1 MVENLLFLVETQK
14 EVYKNYI
21 TFLKTPL
28 CGVFFILYFLITF
41 ATLKCTMKNILFFL
55 VLFFSTLSTFSQE
68 DELVNN
74 INNITTIPSVKPS
87 FDLYK
92 IYTTHR
98 DTTYVDTTLSI
109 QKEYKYNL
117 LRKDIFGL
125 MPFSNEGQTYNTLHF
140 SLNQNSISPD
150 FGFRAKHFNY
160 LEVTDIKYYNVPTP
174 LTDLYFKTVM
184 EQGQSVDA
192 FLTINT
198 KPNLNFSIA
207 YRGLRSN
214 GKYINNIVSSGNLRF
229 TTSYFTT
236 NKKYF
241 LNAHFTGQDIS
252 NQENGGIRDLSL
264 FESSDA
270 PYDQR
275 DRLDVYFKDAT
286 SFLKGNRFF
295 IDHYYKLKSNDAFS
309 LNIFHQFNHEYKF
322 FEFIQPTVSPR
333 LGDSYSTKV
342 NNKTRFNQLY
352 NKIGI
357 DLDSKKLGKIS
368 AYVDS
373 NTYNYFYNS
382 VVYDNFGNIQVP
394 NAINDK
400 IHSLGVDYSYNYK
413 GINFGA
419 SVNNSISNQ
428 DISYLELFGKYK
440 LDSLATIEFKYSKRN
455 SLPNLNFSLYQS
467 DYIDYNWSN
476 DFKNE
481 KRNQFDFIF
490 KSKWVNIEAQYA
502 VINDFLY
509 FDNVTN
515 DITLLTVKPFQY
527 ANTINYASVKV
538 NKEFKLGRFALDNT
552 FLYQNV
558 EQSDAV
564 INVPQIVT
572 RNTLYYTDYVFKNAM
587 QIQTGFT
594 FQYFSKYYAND
605 YNPLLGE
612 FYVQNETKI
621 GGFPMIDFFI
631 NAKVKQAR
639 LFLKAEHF
647 NSAWTGYDYYSAPNY
662 PYRDFIVRFGIVW
675 NFFK

>member
-1 MVENLLFLVETQK
+1 MKKYFLL
-14 EVYKNYI
+14 
-21 TFLKTPL
+21 
-28 CGVFFILYFLITF
+28 VFFSITS
-41 ATLKCTMKNILFFL
+41 I
-55 VLFFSTLSTFSQE
+55 VFSQNDDVVDDSGLLQKNE
-68 DELVNN
+68 A
-74 INNITTIPSVKPS
+74 KPPVS
-87 FDLYK
+87 LYK
-92 IYTTHR
+92 MYNLQL
-98 DTTYVDTTLSI
+98 DSTYVDTTLSI

-125 MPFSNEGQTYNTLHF
+125 MPFSNEGQQYNTLHF
-140 SLNQNSISPD
+140 ALNQNSISPN
-150 FGFRAKHFNY
+150 FGFKAKHFNY
-160 LEVTDIKYYNVPTP
+160 LEVSDVKYYNVPTP

-207 YRGLRSN
+207 YKGLRSN
-214 GKYINNIVSSGNLRF
+214 GKYINNIVSSGNFRF
-229 TTSYFTT
+229 TTSYFST

-252 NQENGGIRDLSL
+252 NQENGGITDVSL
-264 FESSDA
+264 FESSES
-270 PYDQR
+270 PYNQR

-295 IDHYYKLKSNDAFS
+295 IDHNYKIKSNDDYS
-309 LNIFHQFNHEYKF
+309 LSVFHQFNHEYKF
-322 FEFIQPTVSPR
+322 FEYTQPTVSSR
-333 LGDSYSTKV
+333 FGDAYSTRIS
-342 NNKTRFNQLY
+342 NKTRFNQLY
-352 NKIGI
+352 NKIGVN
-357 DLDSKKLGKIS
+357 LDSKMLGKIS
-368 AYVDS
+368 AYIDS

-382 VVYDNFGNIQVP
+382 VVYDNFGNVEVP

-400 IHSLGVDYSYNYK
+400 IHTLGVDYSFNYK

-419 SVNNSISNQ
+419 NLNNSISDQ
-428 DISYLELFGKYK
+428 DISNLEVFGKYK
-440 LDSLATIEFKYSKRN
+440 MDSIASVEFRYSKRN
-455 SLPNLNFSLYQS
+455 SLANLNYSLYQS
-467 DYIDYNWSN
+467 DYIDYNWAN

-490 KSKWVNIEAQYA
+490 KSKWGNLEAQYA
-502 VINDFLY
+502 VINDFLF

-515 DITLLTVKPFQY
+515 DITKLTVKPFQY
-527 ANTINYASVKV
+527 GNTINYTSVKI

-552 FLYQNV
+552 LLYQNV
-558 EQSDAV
+558 DQSDAI

-572 RNTLYYTDYVFKNAM
+572 RNTLYYTGYVFKRAM

-594 FQYFSKYYAND
+594 FQYFSEYYAND

-621 GGFPMIDFFI
+621 GNFPMVDFFI

-647 NSAWTGYDYYSAPNY
+647 NSAWTGYNFYSAPNY

>member
-1 MVENLLFLVETQK
+1 MKNLLF
-14 EVYKNYI
+14 
-21 TFLKTPL
+21 F
-28 CGVFFILYFLITF
+28 VF
-41 ATLKCTMKNILFFL
+41 LFFCTSL
-55 VLFFSTLSTFSQE
+55 VFSQE
-68 DELVNN
+68 DELVKNAEN
-74 INNITTIPSVKPS
+74 STTTSLIKPS
-87 FDLYK
+87 INLYK
-92 IYTTHR
+92 IYTINK

-125 MPFSNEGQTYNTLHF
+125 MPFSNEGQQYNTLHF
-140 SLNQNSISPD
+140 ALNQNSILPN
-150 FGFRAKHFNY
+150 FGFTGKHFNY
-160 LEVTDIKYYNVPTP
+160 LEVSDIKYYNVPTP

-198 KPNLNFSIA
+198 MPNLNFSIA
-207 YRGLRSN
+207 YKGLRSN
-214 GKYINNIVSSGNLRF
+214 GKYINNIVSSGNFRF
-229 TTSYFTT
+229 TTSYFTK

-252 NQENGGIRDLSL
+252 NQENGGIVDVAL
-264 FESSDA
+264 FESSEA

-286 SFLKGNRFF
+286 SLLKGNRFF
-295 IDHYYKLKSNDAFS
+295 IDHYYKLKSNDDFS
-309 LNIFHQFNHEYKF
+309 LNIFHQFNHEFKF
-322 FEFIQPTVSPR
+322 FEYTQPTVSSR
-333 LGDSYSTKV
+333 FGDAYSTNI

-352 NKIGI
+352 NKVGV
-357 DLDSKKLGKIS
+357 DLDSKRFGKIS
-368 AYVDS
+368 AYIDS

-382 VVYDNFGNIQVP
+382 VVYDGFGNIEVP

-400 IHSLGVDYSYNYK
+400 IYSLGVDYTFNYK
-413 GINFGA
+413 GINFG
-419 SVNNSISNQ
+419 SSINNSISDQN
-428 DISYLELFGKYK
+428 ISSFELFGKYE
-440 LDSLATIEFKYSKRN
+440 LNSIATIEFKYSKRN
-455 SLPNLNFSLYQS
+455 ALPNLNYSLYQS

-490 KSKWVNIEAQYA
+490 KSKWGNLEAQYA

-509 FDNVTN
+509 FDNITN
-515 DITLLTVKPFQY
+515 DISQLAVKPFQY
-527 ANTINYASVKV
+527 GNTINYLSVKA

-558 EQSDAV
+558 DQSDAV
-564 INVPQIVT
+564 INVPQFVT

-621 GGFPMIDFFI
+621 GDFPMVDFFI

-647 NSAWTGYDYYSAPNY
+647 NSAWTGYDFYSAPNY
-662 PYRDFIVRFGIVW
+662 PYRDFLVRFGIVW